1 MSGRSHSRHSRHPGE
16 QVGGGINGAL
26 GGLAKHV
33 GRTERQDAISELGP
47 AFSAM
52 EDDPDV
58 RCGVLSPPGSN
69 SIKSHSKKLAASDES
84 TRLRNCR

>member
-1 MSGRSHSRHSRHPGE
+1 M
-16 QVGGGINGAL
+16 L
-26 GGLAKHV
+26 
-33 GRTERQDAISELGP
+33 SELGP

-84 TRLRNCR
+84 TRLRNCRTLESARSASMQPQRRGNE